1 MGSQMTD
8 IKMTF
13 FLQILENL
21 YIEKSAEHHLH
32 QILPLLWA
40 YQGYLCLKT
49 GFRIGFYF
57 KKFQTKYPSLMD
69 QWFDLREIWCKNS
82 IEARIKVYCSII
94 KKIAIEL
101 MSGLTFLIEE
111 EILIALEEDINEG
124 VQEAVMCKS
133 VMREFGSHIECLR
146 MRNSAFW
153 LPAAEIQGCSYMMM
167 TL

>member
-1 MGSQMTD
+1 MPRQLCR
-8 IKMTF
+8 
-13 FLQILENL
+13 LQKGLVLYKRYNTILQFNINL

-94 KKIAIEL
+94 KKINL
-101 MSGLTFLIEE
+101 LSPKNVHYTYT
-111 EILIALEEDINEG
+111 
-124 VQEAVMCKS
+124 KS
-133 VMREFGSHIECLR
+133 C
-146 MRNSAFW
+146 
-153 LPAAEIQGCSYMMM
+153 
-167 TL
+167 